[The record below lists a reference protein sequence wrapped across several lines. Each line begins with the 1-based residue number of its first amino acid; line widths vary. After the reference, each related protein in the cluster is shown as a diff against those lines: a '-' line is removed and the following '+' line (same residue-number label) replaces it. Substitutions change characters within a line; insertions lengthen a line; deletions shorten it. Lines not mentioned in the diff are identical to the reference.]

1 MGFFSNSPRNNEYQH
16 VEDPPLATA
25 FPVSSSLPTV
35 EAVSAEKM
43 TTPSAPVADSFGG
56 QILGRQPISIGMCPH
71 CQQYGVMT
79 RIRTYPSWETW
90 FACAVLLLV
99 FWPACWVPLVYDSV
113 NSTLHYFSSIPH
125 FHQEML
131 VQFNHEI
138 HFSPYNGTHDTV
150 QKD

>member
-99 FWPACWVPLVYDSV
+99 FWPACWVPLVYDSCKKTDHECTRCDHLV
-113 NSTLHYFSSIPH
+113 GQVTPFSDCCTTR
-125 FHQEML
+125 M
-131 VQFNHEI
+131 
-138 HFSPYNGTHDTV
+138 G
-150 QKD
+150 